1 MAMISVQK
9 GGARKAHLGMVIDCG
24 RGEEL
29 RTQIGLCG
37 TSVLYVNGG
46 GDILDRAYAL
56 DRLKRGESVFY
67 QRWVQMDEAEERKTR
82 ASRVVWDAMLD
93 ASWDHTNAME
103 AIRDGERRKA
113 STEEMRLFREAA
125 ATASTRLREL
135 EAQEMA
141 KAKEKVAA

>member
-9 GGARKAHLGMVIDCG
+9 GGMRKAHLGMVTDYG

-29 RTQIGLCG
+29 RTTIGLCE

-46 GDILDRAYAL
+46 ADILDRAYAL

-67 QRWVQMDEAEERKTR
+67 QRWVEMDEAEERRTR
-82 ASRVVWDAMLD
+82 ASRVWRDAMSD

-113 STEEMRLFREAA
+113 SVDEMRPHREAA
-125 ATASTRLREL
+125 AAASARMREL
-135 EAQEMA
+135 EAQAMA
-141 KAKEKVAA
+141 KASV